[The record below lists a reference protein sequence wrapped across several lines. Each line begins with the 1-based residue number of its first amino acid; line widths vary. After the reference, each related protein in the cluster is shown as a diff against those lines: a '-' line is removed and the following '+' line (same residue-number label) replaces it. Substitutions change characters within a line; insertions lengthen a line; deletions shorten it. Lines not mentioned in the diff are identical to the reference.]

1 MNSLDRL
8 RRFCKQNQ
16 RLWRETPLGAPP
28 LHSSTPRPPPLT
40 LLQPVSVGHKALGDY
55 RHLIGRSLVEE
66 IQTLSEPL
74 RGKRVLHLSATAMGG
89 GVSEILYALVP
100 LMRDAGLEC
109 DWQIIL
115 GREEFFNVT
124 KMLHN
129 ALQGNPQGLSA
140 EDWEIFDR
148 YNKLNA
154 GELDGEYDYVIVHD
168 PQPAAMRGYLPD
180 RAGSWIWRCH
190 IDLSTPN
197 PEVIERMVPMVEP
210 YDCKVFHLRD
220 YVPPG
225 VDGKVEILPPAID
238 PLSPKNM
245 ALSPEDAAFVC
256 DQFGVDVDRPLM
268 CQVSRF
274 DPWKDPLGVIDA
286 YRQVKQEVEDVQL
299 ALVGSMAT
307 DDPEGWDFFQQTH
320 EHAAGDEDIKILNN
334 LNNVGAIEVNAFQ
347 SQADVVLQKSIREG
361 FGLTVSEALWKARP
375 TIAGNVGGI
384 PLQIQ
389 DGTTGYLVNSP
400 DEAARACIKALSDPE
415 LGKRLGRAGKE
426 YVRTHFL
433 MPRLLRDWLRIF
445 TDLA

>member
-1 MNSLDRL
+1 
-8 RRFCKQNQ
+8 
-16 RLWRETPLGAPP
+16 
-28 LHSSTPRPPPLT
+28 

-55 RHLIGRSLVEE
+55 RHLIGRALVEE
-66 IQTLSEPL
+66 IQELSEPL
-74 RGKRVLHLSATAMGG
+74 REKRVLHLSATAMGG

-100 LMRDAGLEC
+100 LMRDAGLHA

-124 KMLHN
+124 KLMHN
-129 ALQGNPQGLSA
+129 ALQGNPHGLTE
-140 EDWEIFDR
+140 EDWEIFHR

-154 GELDGEYDYVIVHD
+154 AEMDGEYDYIIVHD
-168 PQPAAMRGYLPD
+168 PQPAAMRQYNPGNP
-180 RAGSWIWRCH
+180 AHWIWRCH

-197 PEVIERMVPMVEP
+197 VGVLDRLVPMIEP
-210 YDCKVFHLRD
+210 YDCKVFHLQK
-220 YVPPG
+220 YVPAA
-225 VDGKVEILPPAID
+225 VDGKIEILPPAID

-256 DQFGVDVDRPLM
+256 DQFGVDVDRPLL

-274 DPWKDPLGVIDA
+274 DPWKDPLGVIDC
-286 YRQVKQEVEDVQL
+286 YRQVKKQEDGLQL

-307 DDPEGWDFFQQTH
+307 DDPEGWDFFQMTH
-320 EHAAGDEDIKILNN
+320 EHAKGDEDIKILNN

-347 SQADVVLQKSIREG
+347 SQADIVMQKSILEG

-384 PLQIQ
+384 PLQIE
-389 DGTTGYLVNSP
+389 DRVSGYLVDSP
-400 DEAARACIKALSDPE
+400 EEAAGACLEILSDPE
-415 LGKRLGRAGKE
+415 LGKHLGRVGKE

-445 TDLA
+445 NDLL

>member
-1 MNSLDRL
+1 
-8 RRFCKQNQ
+8 
-16 RLWRETPLGAPP
+16 
-28 LHSSTPRPPPLT
+28 
-40 LLQPVSVGHKALGDY
+40 LLQPVSLGHKALGDY
-55 RHLIGRSLVEE
+55 RHLIGRTLVEE
-66 IQTLSEPL
+66 IHELAEPL
-74 RGKRVLHLSATAMGG
+74 KGKRVLHLSATAMGG

-100 LMRDAGLEC
+100 LMRDAGLETE
-109 DWQIIL
+109 WHIIL

-124 KMLHN
+124 KLLHN
-129 ALQGNPQGLSA
+129 ALQGSPHGLTKA
-140 EDWEIFDR
+140 DWEIYER
-148 YNKLNA
+148 YNELNA
-154 GELDGEYDYVIVHD
+154 KELEGDYDYVIVHD
-168 PQPAAMRGYLPD
+168 PQPAALRNHLNGRP
-180 RAGSWIWRCH
+180 GHWIWRCH

-197 PEVIERMVPMVEP
+197 VEVLDRIVPLVEP
-210 YDCKVFHLRD
+210 YECKVFHLQS
-220 YVPPG
+220 YVPGG
-225 VDGKVEILPPAID
+225 VDGKVEIVPPAID

-256 DQFGVDVDRPLM
+256 DQFGVDVDRPLI

-286 YRQVKQEVEDVQL
+286 YRQVKESIEEVQL

-307 DDPEGWDFFQQTH
+307 DDPEGWDFFQRTH

-361 FGLTVSEALWKARP
+361 FGLTVSEALWKGRP

-384 PLQIQ
+384 PLQIE
-389 DGTTGYLVNSP
+389 DEKSGFLVDSP
-400 DEAARACIKALSDPE
+400 KQAAERCVEILHDPE
-415 LGKRLGRAGKE
+415 LGKQLGRAGKE

-445 TDLA
+445 NELA